1 MSTNR
6 PPIED
11 RLVDRLIG
19 QAHPPGSAEEIAAT
33 YLSSAASH
41 RPPGP
46 VALARIGARLDA
58 STAEPTTSRLRWK
71 TILVLVTLSAGVG
84 GATGAAVWVAMPIL
98 KRTRTV
104 PVPPAAAALEP
115 RVRVRR
121 ARQRPTLGEPET
133 VVASETPPL
142 EAPGPMLGPEPMPV
156 PEAAPST
163 TGAVSGPPSPA
174 AATGPATGTP
184 WPGIEPARVSRKLAR
199 VESPARPAIPISAG
213 TQPAPE
219 IAQEARLLGRALQ
232 SLHHDHD
239 PRAALAALDD
249 HAARF
254 PSSVFGPEA
263 DITRVDA
270 LLALDRRQ
278 SALVVLDRLEIP
290 DTTRGRELVVVRAEL
305 RVGAK
310 RYAEAIAD
318 FTRTLAG
325 AGDDALSE
333 RALHGRIACYLATGN
348 EASARADLRDYLTRF
363 PAGRFAPGV
372 RRSLGEIDRQP

>member
-1 MSTNR
+1 
-6 PPIED
+6 
-11 RLVDRLIG
+11 
-19 QAHPPGSAEEIAAT
+19 
-33 YLSSAASH
+33 
-41 RPPGP
+41 
-46 VALARIGARLDA
+46 
-58 STAEPTTSRLRWK
+58 
-71 TILVLVTLSAGVG
+71 
-84 GATGAAVWVAMPIL
+84 
-98 KRTRTV
+98 
-104 PVPPAAAALEP
+104 
-115 RVRVRR
+115 
-121 ARQRPTLGEPET
+121 
-133 VVASETPPL
+133 
-142 EAPGPMLGPEPMPV
+142 MLGPEPIPV

-254 PSSVFGPEA
+254 PGSVFGPEA

-348 EASARADLRDYLTRF
+348 EALARADLRDYLTRF

-372 RRSLGEIDRQP
+372 RRSLGEIDGRP